1 MGRFAVR
8 LALLAALSGTPLR
21 QAEAASDFARSAA
34 EWLQAGSVEEPDGG
48 VGDDSGVCARTSDV
62 PRELADALGAAG
74 SYVLTY
80 PPPPPAFQG
89 LTPAEAAEY
98 RARVARPQAPP
109 GSRHAWLQ
117 VFRF

>member
-1 MGRFAVR
+1 MGRLAVQ
-8 LALLAALSGTPLR
+8 LALLVVLSGTPLR

-34 EWLQAGSVEEPDGG
+34 EWLQAGSIEEPDGG
-48 VGDDSGVCARTSDV
+48 VGDDSGVSVGTSDA
-62 PRELADALGAAG
+62 PGQLADALRAAG
-74 SYVLTY
+74 SYGLIAPT
-80 PPPPPAFQG
+80 PPPALRG
-89 LTPAEAAEY
+89 LTPAEAADY